1 MTETMKR
8 NIYLIL
14 ALLFMGTVQVSAQ
27 QLGVLLNDGDEVKF
41 DEYMNIATAKITFS
55 NGQLLFHVGNTVKST
70 IDIKEID
77 RLFFYG
83 VQGNVDTMP
92 GEELATYSAARQEL
106 TVNAQPGTTVNV
118 YHANG
123 ARVLT
128 YVQTI
133 AATPISVAHLPA
145 GVYVVVVGSE
155 NLKFVK
161 Q

>member
-1 MTETMKR
+1 MQM
-8 NIYLIL
+8 
-14 ALLFMGTVQVSAQ
+14 SAQ
-27 QLGVLLNDGDEVKF
+27 QLGVLLSDGGEIKF
-41 DEYMNIATAKITFS
+41 DEDIAASKITFS
-55 NGQLLFHVGNTVKST
+55 NGQMLFHVGNTVKST

>member
-14 ALLFMGTVQVSAQ
+14 ALLFMGTMQMSAQ
-27 QLGVLLNDGDEVKF
+27 QLGVLLSDGGEIKF
-41 DEYMNIATAKITFS
+41 DEDIATSKITFS

-92 GEELATYSAARQEL
+92 GEELATYSTARQEL

>member
-1 MTETMKR
+1 MIETMKR

-14 ALLFMGTVQVSAQ
+14 ALLFMGTMQMSAQ
-27 QLGVLLNDGDEVKF
+27 QLGVLLSDGGEIKF
-41 DEYMNIATAKITFS
+41 DEDITTSKITFS
-55 NGQLLFHVGNTVKST
+55 NGQMLFHVGNTVKST